1 MKREAVIDPSL
12 EKTLLSLHAAMDVGS
27 FWKAIQQL
35 LAAAI
40 PNRLIGL
47 MLQPNPILPMIAR
60 WTLPMPDGFF
70 AAEPLENYIAA
81 QQRQRFVRI
90 SDLFSNRSSLM
101 KSAFYRR
108 YMAPQKCAYGVCLFF
123 WKHQRLICVIAI
135 MRTATQGDFSPAEMN
150 LLRQL
155 YPQFLTALCRL
166 RSLEREHSL
175 RMDLEEFLSRL
186 PLPTILLR
194 WNLKPI
200 YQNQAARDFC
210 AVWEKGPEDGATD
223 ESDLTDSVRDFG
235 SMPSAQ
241 TTMGARATPYCA
253 TNRLQRKTGASS
265 AIAAFAS
272 DDSFETAQF
281 VRRSAAAFSYRVRRF
296 APSGCSSGAEPA
308 SSRLPHLV
316 RLTRREQEVAR
327 LVCEGRSNQEIA
339 ENARL
344 SLPMVKKHLHA
355 IFRKLE
361 VTSRSRLIALMHVI
375 RVAAIYSSRQ
385 LRLVRRL
392 LANAAAVGDFAMH
405 PSTKD
410 PHRPE
415 SAPPDRRCT
424 AD

>member
-1 MKREAVIDPSL
+1 MKRTSRVSVKREAVIDPSL

-70 AAEPLENYIAA
+70 TAEPLENYIAA

-90 SDLFSNRSSLM
+90 SDLFSNRSRLM
-101 KSAFYRR
+101 KSAFYGR

-123 WKHQRLICVIAI
+123 WKRQRLICVIAI
-135 MRTATQGDFSPAEMN
+135 MRTATQGDFSLAEMN
-150 LLRQL
+150 LIRQL

-166 RSLEREHSL
+166 RSLEREHLL

-200 YQNQAARDFC
+200 YQNRAARDFC
-210 AVWEKGPEDGATD
+210 AVWEKGPEDAQ
-223 ESDLTDSVRDFG
+223 LTKTTSPI
-235 SMPSAQ
+235 PSEILDRCRLLKQQWAHAQ
-241 TTMGARATPYCA
+241 RPIAPQTGFNEERVHHPRSPHLRATLHLKQLSSCGVAQPHFLIECEDLRRHA
-253 TNRLQRKTGASS
+253 ALSTGPTAS
-265 AIAAFAS
+265 A
-272 DDSFETAQF
+272 
-281 VRRSAAAFSYRVRRF
+281 
-296 APSGCSSGAEPA
+296 
-308 SSRLPHLV
+308 RLPHLV

-339 ENARL
+339 DAGCL
-344 SLPMVKKHLHA
+344 SLPMVKKHLHT

-361 VTSRSRLIALMHVI
+361 VSSRSRLIALM
-375 RVAAIYSSRQ
+375 R
-385 LRLVRRL
+385 
-392 LANAAAVGDFAMH
+392 
-405 PSTKD
+405 
-410 PHRPE
+410 
-415 SAPPDRRCT
+415 
-424 AD
+424 

>member
-1 MKREAVIDPSL
+1 MKRTSRVSIKREAVIDPSL

-35 LAAAI
+35 LAAAT

-70 AAEPLENYIAA
+70 TAEPLENYIAA
-81 QQRQRFVRI
+81 QRRQRFVRI

-101 KSAFYRR
+101 RSAFYRR

-123 WKHQRLICVIAI
+123 WKRQRLICVIAI

-150 LLRQL
+150 LIRQL
-155 YPQFLTALCRL
+155 YPQFQTALSRL

-175 RMDLEEFLSRL
+175 RMDLEGFLSRL

-200 YQNQAARDFC
+200 YQNRAARDFC
-210 AVWEKGPEDGATD
+210 AVWEKGPDEAQLTKATSPIPVEILD
-223 ESDLTDSVRDFG
+223 RCRLLKQQWAH
-235 SMPSAQ
+235 AQ
-241 TTMGARATPYCA
+241 RPIAPQTGFKEERVHHPRSPHLRAT
-253 TNRLQRKTGASS
+253 LQLKQLSS
-265 AIAAFAS
+265 CGVAQPHFLIECEDLRRRAA
-272 DDSFETAQF
+272 
-281 VRRSAAAFSYRVRRF
+281 
-296 APSGCSSGAEPA
+296 PHIGPA
-308 SSRLPHLV
+308 SSHLPHLV

-339 ENARL
+339 DDAGL

-361 VTSRSRLIALMHVI
+361 VSSRSRLIALM
-375 RVAAIYSSRQ
+375 
-385 LRLVRRL
+385 L
-392 LANAAAVGDFAMH
+392 
-405 PSTKD
+405 
-410 PHRPE
+410 
-415 SAPPDRRCT
+415 
-424 AD
+424 

>member
-1 MKREAVIDPSL
+1 LRERGEDVQRLKRNPKTGRRREAVIDPSL

-60 WTLPMPDGFF
+60 WTLPMPDEFF
-70 AAEPLENYIAA
+70 TAEPLENYIAA
-81 QQRQRFVRI
+81 QQSQRFVRI
-90 SDLFSNRSSLM
+90 SDLFSNRSGLM

-123 WKHQRLICVIAI
+123 WKRQKLICVIAI
-135 MRTATQGDFSPAEMN
+135 MRTATQGDFSSAEMN
-150 LLRQL
+150 LIRQL

-175 RMDLEEFLSRL
+175 RMDLEAFLSRL

-200 YQNQAARDFC
+200 YQNRAARDFC
-210 AVWEKGPEDGATD
+210 AVWEKGPEDAQLTKAT
-223 ESDLTDSVRDFG
+223 SPI
-235 SMPSAQ
+235 PSEILDRCRLLKQQWAHAQ
-241 TTMGARATPYCA
+241 RPIAPQTGLKEDRVHHPRSPHLRATLHLKQLSSCGVAQPHFLIECEDLRRHA
-253 TNRLQRKTGASS
+253 VLSTGPAAS
-265 AIAAFAS
+265 A
-272 DDSFETAQF
+272 
-281 VRRSAAAFSYRVRRF
+281 
-296 APSGCSSGAEPA
+296 
-308 SSRLPHLV
+308 RLPHLV

-339 ENARL
+339 DDACL

-361 VTSRSRLIALMHVI
+361 VTSRSRLIALM
-375 RVAAIYSSRQ
+375 R
-385 LRLVRRL
+385 
-392 LANAAAVGDFAMH
+392 
-405 PSTKD
+405 
-410 PHRPE
+410 
-415 SAPPDRRCT
+415 
-424 AD
+424 

>member
-1 MKREAVIDPSL
+1 MKRISRVGTRSEPVIDPSL
-12 EKTLLSLHAAMDVGS
+12 EKPLLCLHAAMNVGS

-35 LAAAI
+35 LSAAI

-60 WTLPMPDGFF
+60 WTVPRRDGFF
-70 AAEPLENYIAA
+70 KAEPLKSYIARRP
-81 QQRQRFVRI
+81 RQRFVRI

-108 YMAPQKCAYGVCLFF
+108 YMAPQKCAHGVGLLF
-123 WKHQRLICVIAI
+123 WKDDRLVCVIAI
-135 MRTATQGDFSPAEMN
+135 MRTATQGALSAAEMK

-200 YQNQAARDFC
+200 YQNRAARDFC
-210 AVWEKGPEDGATD
+210 AVWEKGPDAAQLMKAASPIPSEILDRCRLLKQQWADAQRPIAPQTGFK
-223 ESDLTDSVRDFG
+223 EERVRHPR
-235 SMPSAQ
+235 SPHL
-241 TTMGARATPYCA
+241 RATLHLRQLSSVGVARPHFLIECEDL
-253 TNRLQRKTGASS
+253 RSS
-265 AIAAFAS
+265 AA
-272 DDSFETAQF
+272 
-281 VRRSAAAFSYRVRRF
+281 VRT
-296 APSGCSSGAEPA
+296 GPA
-308 SSRLPHLV
+308 SVRLPHLA

-339 ENARL
+339 DDACL

-361 VTSRSRLIALMHVI
+361 VNSRSRLIAL
-375 RVAAIYSSRQ
+375 
-385 LRLVRRL
+385 LR
-392 LANAAAVGDFAMH
+392 
-405 PSTKD
+405 
-410 PHRPE
+410 
-415 SAPPDRRCT
+415 
-424 AD
+424 